1 MKHTTLI
8 SVLGLGLLPVAGL
21 VVWLVLDGQL
31 ERLFSDAASAPE
43 GTGHTRVVRT
53 LPGGDRETN
62 QPASSGHLA
71 LQRVPLHAQPTNT
84 SPVLASLEAG
94 TVITSSVTNGWI
106 AVSCNGQRG
115 WVDARQTEPF
125 TSAGQH
131 RTLTLMIKAR
141 GEPSALSA
149 VATCARALARHDK
162 KALASILTERVFVV
176 PPTGRPAD
184 IARDDFVLLPEHARI
199 LWLPHDEA
207 LTLRGIG
214 QRAAR
219 LASRPVTLASN
230 TTTSNASGIRLGLAR
245 QSGRW
250 LVERIILDNTHP
262 LLLD

>member
-31 ERLFSDAASAPE
+31 ERLFSDTTGGPAK
-43 GTGHTRVVRT
+43 TGHARVART
-53 LPGGDRETN
+53 LADGSTN
-62 QPASSGHLA
+62 QPAASGYLA
-71 LQRVPLHAQPTNT
+71 LQRIPLHARPTNT

-94 TVITSSVTNGWI
+94 TVITNSVTNGWI

-115 WVDARQTEPF
+115 WVEARQTEPF
-125 TSAGQH
+125 TTAGQY
-131 RTLTLMIKAR
+131 RTLTLMIKTR
-141 GEPSALSA
+141 GETSPLSA
-149 VATCARALARHDK
+149 VATCARALARLDRK
-162 KALASILTERVFVV
+162 TLSSVLAERVYVV
-176 PPTGRPAD
+176 PPKGRPAVFD
-184 IARDDFVLLPEHARI
+184 KNDFVLLPEHARI
-199 LWLPHDEA
+199 LWLLHDEA